1 MISRIIRNTEAVVIL
16 LLILLSPASSFAQS
30 TKQQIEE
37 LKKQIEIIQLQNQ
50 KQIEELKKQIES
62 LQTERAADQEKI
74 AEIKTKQETVDEEA
88 WYNKFTAKY
97 NKGLIF
103 ESDDG
108 NFKMRFRIRGQFQL
122 SVNDTDRELVA
133 TNFRVRRLRLQ
144 WDGHAF
150 RPWFLYTLAIDPT
163 DSSILRDLYFT
174 FAYEKEAAP
183 RVGQWKVPFTYEEI
197 LSSASLQLV
206 EKSIVN
212 DQFTLGRD
220 RGAALL
226 GGLGANN
233 HISYQVGVFN
243 GDGRD
248 GTSVDSNL
256 LYAGRVQLGLGGD
269 DLKFDANNQFPTAK
283 SYDIVPNFAKVP
295 TFTLGAAASVLPG
308 LNCERKTPD
317 GGVCP
322 RIEELGFPQSNFTQ
336 VTADAN
342 FKMPFFNIEGYYVG
356 RWLSPDSGP
365 QDTAYDQGFNVQ
377 GGVFFVPK
385 TVELAGRFSFI
396 DYDTSS
402 SVVPAD
408 TSVSKTQWALTPG
421 LNYYMSHDHRWK
433 IQLDYSFIRNTFT
446 EGASDIDENIFRA
459 QLQAYF

>member
-1 MISRIIRNTEAVVIL
+1 MISRVIRNTEAVAIL

-50 KQIEELKKQIES
+50 KQIEELKKQLES

-74 AEIKTKQETVDEEA
+74 AEIKTKQETVDKDA
-88 WYNKFTAKY
+88 WYNNFLAKY
-97 NKGLIF
+97 DKGF
-103 ESDDG
+103 TFQSGDG
-108 NFKMRFRIRGQFQL
+108 NFKLRFRVNAQTQF
-122 SVNDTDRELVA
+122 SINDTDDELVA
-133 TNFRVRRLRLQ
+133 TNFRIRRLQLRF
-144 WDGHAF
+144 DGYAF
-150 RPWFLYTLAIDPT
+150 RPWFLYYLMIDPA
-163 DSSILRDLYFT
+163 SSQLLKDAYFT
-174 FAYEKEAAP
+174 AAYQKEAAP
-183 RVGQWKVPFTYEEI
+183 RIGQFKVPFYREE
-197 LSSASLQLV
+197 LNSSTSLQLV
-206 EKSIVN
+206 ERSIVY
-212 DQFTLGRD
+212 DEFTLERE
-220 RGAALL
+220 RGTSVS
-226 GGLGANN
+226 GGLGADN
-233 HISYQVGVFN
+233 HFSYSAGVFN
-243 GDGRD
+243 GDGIN

-256 LYAGRVQLGLGGD
+256 LYAGRIQFGLGGED
-269 DLKFDANNQFPTAK
+269 YKFDANSQFPTAK
-283 SYDIVPNFAKVP
+283 AYEIVPNFAKKP
-295 TFTLGAAASVLPG
+295 TFAVGAAIAALPG
-308 LNCERKTPD
+308 LDCARKSPN
-317 GGVCP
+317 GAVCD
-322 RIEELGFPQSNFTQ
+322 RIEELGFPQSNFT
-336 VTADAN
+336 TLTGDLN
-342 FKMPFFNIEGYYVG
+342 FKTSFFNIEGEYVG
-356 RWLSPDSGP
+356 RWLAPETGP

>member
-1 MISRIIRNTEAVVIL
+1 MISKIVNNAEALVIFF
-16 LLILLSPASSFAQS
+16 LILLFPLSSYAQS

-50 KQIEELKKQIES
+50 KQIEELRKQIEN
-62 LQTERAADQEKI
+62 LQSERAADQEKI
-74 AEIKTKQETVDEEA
+74 AEIKTSQETVDKGA
-88 WYNKFTAKY
+88 WYNNFLAKY
-97 NKGLIF
+97 DKGLVF
-103 ESDDG
+103 QSDDG
-108 NFKMRFRIRGQFQL
+108 NYKMRFRIRGQFQL
-122 SVNDTDRELVA
+122 SVNDTDEELVA

-174 FAYEKEAAP
+174 FAYEKKIAP
-183 RVGQWKVPFTYEEI
+183 RVGQWKVPFSYEEI
-197 LSSASLQLV
+197 LSSATLQLV

-220 RGAALL
+220 RGVALL

-233 HISYQVGVFN
+233 HFSYQFGVFN
-243 GDGRD
+243 GDGRN

-269 DLKFDANNQFPTAK
+269 DFKFDANNQFPTAK

-295 TFTLGAAASVLPG
+295 TFTLGAAASALPG
-308 LNCERKTPD
+308 LNCDRKTPD
-317 GGVCP
+317 GGVCD
-322 RIEELGFPQSNFTQ
+322 RIAELGFPQSNFTQ
-336 VTADAN
+336 ITADAN

-377 GGVFFVPK
+377 GGVFLLPK
-385 TVELAGRFSFI
+385 MIEVAGRFSFI
-396 DYDTSS
+396 DYDTASG
-402 SVVPAD
+402 VVPAGV
-408 TSVSKTQWALTPG
+408 SVSDTQWALTPG
-421 LNYYMSHDHRWK
+421 LNYYISHDHRWK
-433 IQLDYSFIRNTFT
+433 IQVDYSFIRNTFT
-446 EGASDIDENIFRA
+446 EGAPDIDQNIFRA
-459 QLQAYF
+459 QLQAFF